1 LKASFEWNNEIL
13 KALGLENNN
22 LASIGLTLVE
32 GLMILVVTYVVARL
46 AGAFSR
52 RATRNANWDVQLVL
66 LVGRIFYVWV
76 LAIGLLALLYVV
88 APQLLA
94 PVLGIVGLLGLAFGL
109 AFQDVLRSW
118 LSGFFLLVE
127 RPFRIGDDIAVGGFE
142 GTVETV
148 ELRSTVLRTPE
159 GRKIMMPNQ
168 MVFTSPIVN
177 NSFYPLRQTITS
189 VRVPADR
196 DPSEMLK
203 EARAEILRVDGV
215 ASEPPSTVA
224 FAPRADA
231 DTALVVR
238 YWIDYLHHDAAAVER
253 EVSARMVFVV
263 AGANITAND
272 VAVTRQAAFLR
283 PPPQS
288 TKESPREPTR
298 VRSRPGLIKSKR
310 KKPGD
315 KGR

>member
-109 AFQDVLRSW
+109 AFQILPAGRAALPDRGRHRRGRLR
-118 LSGFFLLVE
+118 GN
-127 RPFRIGDDIAVGGFE
+127 RGD
-142 GTVETV
+142 
-148 ELRSTVLRTPE
+148 
-159 GRKIMMPNQ
+159 GRAA
-168 MVFTSPIVN
+168 
-177 NSFYPLRQTITS
+177 LHG
-189 VRVPADR
+189 PAY
-196 DPSEMLK
+196 
-203 EARAEILRVDGV
+203 A
-215 ASEPPSTVA
+215 
-224 FAPRADA
+224 
-231 DTALVVR
+231 
-238 YWIDYLHHDAAAVER
+238 
-253 EVSARMVFVV
+253 
-263 AGANITAND
+263 
-272 VAVTRQAAFLR
+272 
-283 PPPQS
+283 
-288 TKESPREPTR
+288 
-298 VRSRPGLIKSKR
+298 
-310 KKPGD
+310 
-315 KGR
+315 